1 MNIAI
6 IIRNK
11 VERIPPIIS
20 LAEILA
26 GEKHQVTVIT
36 TGITNGNK
44 MNFKS
49 EGIKTIV
56 IPYEITKSAIR
67 KIQYV

>member
-36 TGITNGNK
+36 TGIQ
-44 MNFKS
+44 M
-49 EGIKTIV
+49 
-56 IPYEITKSAIR
+56 AIR
-67 KIQYV
+67 